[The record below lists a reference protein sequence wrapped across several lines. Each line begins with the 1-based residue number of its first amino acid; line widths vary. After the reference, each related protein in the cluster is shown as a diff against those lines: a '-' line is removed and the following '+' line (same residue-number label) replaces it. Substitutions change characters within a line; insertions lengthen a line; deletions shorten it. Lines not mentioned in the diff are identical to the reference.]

1 VRGIPSLFVL
11 DAKTGSTLSTDKGV
25 VVPRAPEIC
34 LQRWGVPVRKSPTPS
49 SNSDLIAEAER
60 LLNEDIGRIQADVQ
74 RLELGAFHPDRDS
87 FFAQSGI
94 HSDFSIQTY
103 TPAGKCGN
111 DLYFALGN
119 RNNPSNMPI
128 VKTTNGRVAGY
139 YFAGGRYFDQAAIE
153 EGRFVFTGQG
163 GRKAIIDPSK
173 PPQYTDVLAGPK
185 ALGGSAYN
193 WMNL

>member
-1 VRGIPSLFVL
+1 
-11 DAKTGSTLSTDKGV
+11 
-25 VVPRAPEIC
+25 
-34 LQRWGVPVRKSPTPS
+34 
-49 SNSDLIAEAER
+49 
-60 LLNEDIGRIQADVQ
+60 
-74 RLELGAFHPDRDS
+74 
-87 FFAQSGI
+87 
-94 HSDFSIQTY
+94 
-103 TPAGKCGN
+103 
-111 DLYFALGN
+111 
-119 RNNPSNMPI
+119 MPI

-193 WMNL
+193 WMRL